1 MKIIVLP
8 IVRKNMETQEDWEM
22 MQMDNDNKN
31 DKKELKNV
39 KIITYNVNGAGRNKK
54 INSFIEKNKEVD
66 ILCIQEC
73 NSSILKQL
81 KENYP
86 EEQYMYFCNNVRAK
100 SYVVLIVRK
109 ALVQN
114 EEHISYKDGFYI
126 DGYEKRNYVNKFVE
140 IVCEIQ
146 GQKVRILGIHNSF
159 GSELLS
165 SQVTMLY
172 KLNRYI
178 DELCK
183 NHEILIILG
192 DFNIDWKQY
201 EKEESVCTLFKEFQR
216 KMDTPFVEFLKDESD
231 NTLYTRKTK
240 CHSSYIDYIFTR
252 NIVMD
257 KASITIQTDVK
268 DSDHYPVVLSL

>member
-1 MKIIVLP
+1 
-8 IVRKNMETQEDWEM
+8 
-22 MQMDNDNKN
+22 MDNDNR
-31 DKKELKNV
+31 KKLDNV
-39 KIITYNVNGAGRNKK
+39 KIITYNVNGIGGNNEITSFTKQNKDA
-54 INSFIEKNKEVD
+54 D

-73 NSSILKQL
+73 NSSILEEL
-81 KENYP
+81 KKEYK
-86 EEQYMYFCNNVRAK
+86 EEQYVYFCNNVRAI

-114 EEHISYKDGFYI
+114 EEHISYEKGFYI
-126 DGYEKRNYVNKFVE
+126 DGYKKRNYVNKFIE

-146 GQKVRILGIHNSF
+146 GQRVQKVRILGIHNSF

-172 KLNRYI
+172 KLNCYI
-178 DELCK
+178 DKLCGNQETK
-183 NHEILIILG
+183 DEILIILG

-201 EKEESVCTLFKEFQR
+201 ETEESVCTLFKEFQS
-216 KMDTPFVEFLKDESD
+216 KMDTPFVELLKEESD

-252 NIVMD
+252 NIVLD
-257 KASITIQTDVK
+257 KTSITIQTDVK
-268 DSDHYPVVLSL
+268 DSDHYPVVLSVKTLL

>member
-1 MKIIVLP
+1 
-8 IVRKNMETQEDWEM
+8 
-22 MQMDNDNKN
+22 MDSDNKN
-31 DKKELKNV
+31 DERELKNIE
-39 KIITYNVNGAGRNKK
+39 IITYNVNGAGRNKT
-54 INSFIEKNKEVD
+54 INSFIEKNQNVD

-73 NSSILKQL
+73 NSSILEKL
-81 KENYP
+81 KGKYK
-86 EEQYMYFCNNVRAK
+86 EEQYVYFCNNVRAI

-114 EEHISYKDGFYI
+114 EEHISYEKGFYI
-126 DGYEKRNYVNKFVE
+126 DGYEKINYVNKFIEV
-140 IVCEIQ
+140 VCEIQ
-146 GQKVRILGIHNSF
+146 GQKVRKVRILGIHNSF

-172 KLNRYI
+172 KLNCYI
-178 DELCK
+178 DKLYK
-183 NHEILIILG
+183 NQETKDEILIILG

-216 KMDTPFVEFLKDESD
+216 KMDIPFVELLKDESD

-252 NIVMD
+252 NIVLD
-257 KASITIQTDVK
+257 KTSITIQTDVK
-268 DSDHYPVVLSL
+268 DSDHYPVVLLVKTLL